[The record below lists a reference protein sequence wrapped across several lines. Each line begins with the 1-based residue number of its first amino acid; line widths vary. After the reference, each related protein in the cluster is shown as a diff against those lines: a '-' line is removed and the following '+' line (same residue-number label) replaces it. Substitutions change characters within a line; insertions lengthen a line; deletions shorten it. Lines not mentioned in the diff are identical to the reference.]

1 MSSTIAGTELQTHTV
16 LAGGYSTNYL
26 SAGSGEPVV
35 LIHGSGPGVNAFSN
49 WRLTMPAL
57 AERFEVFAP
66 DMLGFGAT
74 EKLTEPH
81 YDIEAWTA
89 HLLGFL
95 DALELQRVSLVGNS
109 FGGAISLRFAADHPE
124 RVHRMALMG
133 PAGTSFPVTEG
144 LDSAWGYTP
153 SIENMRALLDS
164 FAYSRDLVTDEL
176 AELRYQASIA
186 PGVQEAYAAMFP
198 PPRQKALDALV
209 TPRERLAKLPH
220 ETLLFHGRED
230 RIVPLSSTLE
240 LLDSIPNAQLHVFS
254 RSGHWTQIEWAA
266 QFNRI
271 LGDFLADGSGA

>member
-1 MSSTIAGTELQTHTV
+1 MSTIAGTELVTNTV
-16 LAGGYSTNYL
+16 LAGGYETAYL

-57 AERFEVFAP
+57 AQRFRVYAP
-66 DMLGFGAT
+66 DMLGFGGT

-81 YDIEAWTA
+81 YDIEGWTA

-95 DALELQRVSLVGNS
+95 DALDLPQVSLVGNS

-124 RVHRMALMG
+124 RVKRMALMG
-133 PAGTSFPVTEG
+133 PAGASFPVTEG
-144 LDSAWGYTP
+144 LDAAWGYTP

-176 AELRYQASIA
+176 AELRYEASMA

-209 TPRERLAKLPH
+209 TPRERLQQLPH

-254 RSGHWTQIEWAA
+254 RSGHWTQIEWAE

-271 LGDFLADGSGA
+271 LGDFLADGSHT